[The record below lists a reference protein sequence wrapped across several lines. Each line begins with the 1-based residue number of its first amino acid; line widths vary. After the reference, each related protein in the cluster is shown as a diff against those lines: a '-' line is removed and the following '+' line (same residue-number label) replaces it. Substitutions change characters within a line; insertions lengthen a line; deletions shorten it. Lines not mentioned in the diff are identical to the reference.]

1 MSFSQKYG
9 IEVPNL
15 ENVSIIEH
23 LVICA
28 PPRTS
33 ITITFGGEK
42 LNNSCTFSFVAF
54 LDSSADASF
63 SKPRHDARHGYESFL
78 SFKLVGSPT
87 LPRSSRHEPT
97 VPTLPD
103 CT

>member
-23 LVICA
+23 LGICA

-42 LNNSCTFSFVAF
+42 LNNSCTFIIGNTGI
-54 LDSSADASF
+54 L
-63 SKPRHDARHGYESFL
+63 E
-78 SFKLVGSPT
+78 FKDI
-87 LPRSSRHEPT
+87 PT
-97 VPTLPD
+97 VYDGGEMYITEIKLANPAKPKNISNFVCLD
-103 CT
+103 YIK